1 VVVTHASTYAA
12 LFFNL
17 FTNPI
22 ALAAL
27 AWKYYIVYVVILIII
42 SLTVFFAYPETRGH
56 TLEEMAVVFDG
67 PGAHVVMPEKI
78 LEAVEN
84 QVMEKKTETQIE
96 HVRE

>member
-1 VVVTHASTYAA
+1 
-12 LFFNL
+12 
-17 FTNPI
+17 
-22 ALAAL
+22 
-27 AWKYYIVYVVILIII
+27 
-42 SLTVFFAYPETRGH
+42 
-56 TLEEMAVVFDG
+56 MAVVFDG